1 MTILEL
7 RKTKEKSLQDPAWKG
22 FEVRKCCPF
31 EGSVETNWNFCAGI
45 LRRKSTENATEM
57 KGILR
62 SKSPSTGA
70 VSSEQ
75 PKSILKRHSPDVD
88 ESEQLSG
95 SSSSSEDLV
104 VPAEND
110 LAAQLLNVE
119 LEAKNHQP
127 AFGQLPGDVRNNT
140 ATNEAE
146 LSAPLSTEEASTTAE
161 TQQHQKEDRNQ
172 SIAAQA
178 RRET

>member
-1 MTILEL
+1 M
-7 RKTKEKSLQDPAWKG
+7 
-22 FEVRKCCPF
+22 
-31 EGSVETNWNFCAGI
+31 
-45 LRRKSTENATEM
+45 EM

-62 SKSPSTGA
+62 SKSPSTGP
-70 VSSEQ
+70 VPSDQ

-95 SSSSSEDLV
+95 SSSSSEDLI

-119 LEAKNHQP
+119 LEAKNQP
-127 AFGQLPGDVRNNT
+127 APVDNAT
-140 ATNEAE
+140 ANEPAVP
-146 LSAPLSTEEASTTAE
+146 SVEEAPAAAAE
-161 TQQHQKEDRNQ
+161 RNQ
-172 SIAAQA
+172 PVA